1 MNYKSIIKTV
11 VILASVASLQ
21 SCDKDFSEVGG
32 DIIGDNNLNI
42 DTYQVS
48 DLTAYTQPY
57 GALGT
62 QNLANMPFGSLDNG
76 EFGRTNSSFV
86 AQVLSSATS
95 FNMMKPNAVM
105 DSVYVYIPYYSQYD
119 KVENEKTYY
128 KLLNVVGDASFN
140 LEVYENGYYLHD
152 VNPGTGKTLD
162 YFSDAAAQYEQFKK
176 PTLLNDSKNIKQ
188 NKEFTFTKENII
200 LYKRDEN
207 GNVVSDE
214 TTGKPVELERLAPGL
229 WLDLNAEYF
238 QKFAAS
244 GVNLNDPSQ
253 FKNFFRGLY
262 FKATGNG
269 TTGALGLLNLSL
281 GKIVIKYHQEVE
293 ETDDEGNPIKKK
305 QHLTATLPF
314 SKAANA
320 GEEATIFGD
329 NINVSLNQNEGN
341 NHNQVGNKTTGDAK
355 VYVKGGEGN
364 VAVVDLFSKNDFEEL
379 KKLRELD
386 ILVNDA
392 ILTVHVDVDAMPKDQ
407 IPQRLYLYNYDNGTP
422 VSDFLNDNSAN
433 SLYSK
438 LVYGGIYQPVNEE
451 TKVKSNTYKFRI
463 TEYIRA
469 ILKNKELKS
478 PKLAIAAT
486 FNYNDL
492 LINTVTKGVNS
503 KLKTEIEN
511 TPENVTYIP
520 SLSAMQ
526 PLGTVLY
533 GTNTS
538 SDKKM
543 TLQIFYTKTKN

>member
-1 MNYKSIIKTV
+1 MNYKGIIKTV

-42 DTYQVS
+42 ETYQVS

-76 EFGRTNSSFV
+76 EFGRSNSSFV
-86 AQVLSSATS
+86 TQVLSSTTS
-95 FNMMKPNAVM
+95 FSMMKSNAVI
-105 DSVYVYIPYYSQYD
+105 DSVYVYIPYYSQFD
-119 KVENEKTYY
+119 KVENETTYY
-128 KLLNVVGDASFN
+128 NLLNVVGDGSFN

-152 VNPGTGKTLD
+152 VNPGTGKALD
-162 YFSDAAAQYEQFKK
+162 YFSDATEQYEQFKK

-188 NKEFTFTKENII
+188 NKEFSFTKQNII
-200 LYKRDEN
+200 LYKKDAN
-207 GNVVSDE
+207 GNVVQDE
-214 TTGKPVELERLAPGL
+214 TTGKPLELERLAPGL
-229 WLDLNAEYF
+229 WLDLNKEYF
-238 QKFAAS
+238 QKFTTS
-244 GVNLNDPSQ
+244 GANLNDPSQ

-262 FKATGNG
+262 FKASGNQ
-269 TTGALGLLNLSL
+269 TTGALGLLNLTQ
-281 GKIVIKYHQEVE
+281 GKLVLKYHQEVE
-293 ETDDEGNPIKKK
+293 EVDDEGKPIKKK

-314 SKAANA
+314 SKAADSGENA
-320 GEEATIFGD
+320 TVFGD
-329 NINVSLNQNEGN
+329 NINVSLNTAEGN
-341 NHNQVGNKTTGDAK
+341 KHTQTGDKTAGDPFL
-355 VYVKGGEGN
+355 YVKGGEGSL
-364 VAVVDLFSKNDFEEL
+364 AVLDLFNKNDFEEL
-379 KKLRELD
+379 KKLKDLD

-392 ILTVHVDVDAMPKDQ
+392 ILTVHIDAAAMTKNQ

-422 VSDFLNDNSAN
+422 ITDFLNDSSAD
-433 SLYSK
+433 SQYSK
-438 LVYGGIYQPVNEE
+438 LVYGGIYQEANEE
-451 TKVKSNTYKFRI
+451 NKIKGNTYKFRI
-463 TEYIRA
+463 TEYVRA

-511 TPENVTYIP
+511 TPENVTYVP